1 MQTGDMQQFPE
12 PVTPGPEGWVMSP
25 NPKQWFKFDLS
36 LFDEWIRKL
45 SPEAGI
51 LLCVLVRKMAAW
63 DKTEDTISVSQ
74 FMAASGMKKRRVQ
87 RAIKDLLESGAPVE
101 KIGRGKDGAT
111 YSLDLPGGVTSDAT
125 SPAAQESGGVASDAT
140 SPMTPTTDTPKS
152 INRTET
158 DGGVGTAVP
167 DPGSPENLDN
177 PASQP
182 IPSQEEGLVGED
194 ELPNII
200 HTSQQPSVSVSVVSV
215 VNNNR
220 LGLEAQPYRKQ
231 NHSVV
236 SKRTDKRYE
245 LGINDAEY
253 VADVLQIM
261 LKDARGIMH
270 DCPGANGYQM
280 LAVVLENEK
289 SKERVMNAN
298 NRPAYVRAI
307 VKANVARIL
316 AQNPFPGGS
325 KANKPAAATSKP
337 LPPHGAGRAQGEG
350 QAGDGAGN
358 QQQNQSPPGLSYGQG
373 IRRDGAWRAGGA
385 QVHPDGLREAPQ
397 IGGDELRSAAGVLPP
412 Q

>member
-1 MQTGDMQQFPE
+1 
-12 PVTPGPEGWVMSP
+12 MSP
-25 NPKQWFKFDLS
+25 NPQQWFKFDIS
-36 LFDEWIRKL
+36 LYEWIRKL

-51 LLCVLVRKMAAW
+51 LLCVIVRKMAAW
-63 DKTEDTISVSQ
+63 EKTEDTISVSQ
-74 FMAASGMKKRRVQ
+74 LMYESGMKKRRVQ
-87 RAIKDLLESGAPVE
+87 RAIKDLLESGAPVK

-125 SPAAQESGGVASDAT
+125 SPAAQESGGVASDATSPMGGVASDAT

-200 HTSQQPSVSVSVVSV
+200 HTSQQPSVSVSVVE
-215 VNNNR
+215 NR
-220 LGLEAQPYRKQ
+220 LGPEAQPNRRQ
-231 NHSVV
+231 NLSVV
-236 SKRTDKRYE
+236 SKRTNMSYE
-245 LGINDAEY
+245 LGVNDADY
-253 VADVLQIM
+253 VADVLQIS

-270 DCPGANGYQM
+270 DCRGANGYQV
-280 LAVVLENEK
+280 LRVVLENRDNVAK
-289 SKERVMNAN
+289 AK
-298 NRPAYVRAI
+298 NRAGYVRVI
-307 VKANVARIL
+307 VKANVAKIL

-358 QQQNQSPPGLSYGQG
+358 QQQNQSPPGL
-373 IRRDGAWRAGGA
+373 
-385 QVHPDGLREAPQ
+385 
-397 IGGDELRSAAGVLPP
+397 
-412 Q
+412 